1 MSDEVLLRHHY
12 RCDPRI
18 IQFNNKKYYNH
29 RLLVDSQRSDNPP
42 LVYVDVPNDVSTQKN
57 TAPAEVDLIDR
68 YLSKHPETSVG
79 IITPFANQREQI
91 HRMLTAQEHTNASC
105 GTVHAFQGDE
115 KDVVIFSLALTE
127 QTQPATYDWLKNN
140 KELINVATSRAK
152 QQLIVLS
159 NWRQLERLHAGS
171 DDDDIYE
178 LVQYVRSNG
187 TSQVSEKPAASRAL
201 GIQPYNTATETAFLE
216 NLNHALDNVFLS
228 GSRCIVRH
236 RVNIQDLFGETQLD
250 ADLFGSRRFDFVVY
264 KRDGRRSVPILAIEL
279 DGHERHTDSAGQ
291 QRENEKLRLC
301 QEHGF
306 ELIRVA
312 PTYIRRYHYIK
323 QILIRYFH
331 AG

>member
-1 MSDEVLLRHHY
+1 M
-12 RCDPRI
+12 
-18 IQFNNKKYYNH
+18 
-29 RLLVDSQRSDNPP
+29 
-42 LVYVDVPNDVSTQKN
+42 
-57 TAPAEVDLIDR
+57 
-68 YLSKHPETSVG
+68 
-79 IITPFANQREQI
+79 
-91 HRMLTAQEHTNASC
+91 
-105 GTVHAFQGDE
+105 
-115 KDVVIFSLALTE
+115 VIFSLALTE

-201 GIQPYNTATETAFLE
+201 GIQPYSTATETAFLE

-264 KRDGRRSVPILAIEL
+264 KRDGRRAVPILAIEL

-306 ELIRVA
+306 ELIRVD